1 MPPVSSSAPDS
12 TSSPLSADSS
22 PPAIAREPR
31 FAPATLAWILSGIWV
46 VLVCGVAFWWR
57 LGSTGLVDETEPL
70 FAEAARQM
78 TVTGDWITPYFN
90 GETRFDKPP
99 LIYWA
104 IAWGYQWFGVNAWT
118 TRIPSALAA
127 TVTVVLS
134 ALTLWRFSPR
144 QSPDLAADS
153 ALVPFDPTPWIV
165 GCLGAAAIAFTPEM
179 TAWARVGVSDML
191 LTGCITTALLVF
203 FWSYGAAPSRTW
215 RHWGY
220 LAFYGAI
227 ALAIL
232 TKGPVGIVLPGLIV
246 GAFALY
252 TGEFWRLFW
261 ETRPVRGLSLV
272 LLLTVPW
279 YTAVIHANGQ
289 AYIDSFFGYH
299 NLERFTRVV
308 NQHAAPWYFYVL
320 VVAVGA
326 IPWSPYLPVALGR
339 LHLLQPGWWRSRPR
353 AQRLGLFA
361 ALWFGVIFGFF
372 TVAVTKLPSYVL
384 PLMPAVGMLVALL
397 WGNWWSGQT
406 APPAVPR
413 PGLAIAPIAPPATQ
427 PWPRSLTVSTAGAI
441 GLMVILALG
450 FAAQGWW
457 LPLIYDPAMPNL
469 TEVLM
474 ASGVA
479 TWAAAIWG
487 ITAAIALG
495 LMLTRR
501 GHWVWLATAIGFAV
515 FWLVTILPAGA
526 IVDEL
531 RQEPL
536 RTLAADIVTHR
547 QPGEAVLAIGSKKP
561 SLTFYSQQII
571 TYTQRATPAI
581 ARLRRELAIAPPEPP
596 TLLILSDTRKLAET
610 GIEAL
615 PHEAIAAAGIY
626 HLLRIDQQV
635 LAAHNPTRDR
645 DD

>member
-1 MPPVSSSAPDS
+1 
-12 TSSPLSADSS
+12 
-22 PPAIAREPR
+22 
-31 FAPATLAWILSGIWV
+31 
-46 VLVCGVAFWWR
+46 
-57 LGSTGLVDETEPL
+57 LVDETEPL

-99 LIYWA
+99 LIYWL
-104 IAWGYQWFGVNAWT
+104 IAWGYEWFGVNAWT

-127 TVTVVLS
+127 TLSVVLS

-144 QSPDLAADS
+144 RSPS

-165 GCLGAAAIAFTPEM
+165 GNLGAAAIAFTPEM

-191 LTGCITTALLVF
+191 LTGCMTTALLAF
-203 FWSYGAAPSRTW
+203 FWSYAAAPSRRW
-215 RHWGY
+215 RNGGY

-232 TKGPVGIVLPGLIV
+232 TKGPVGIALPGLIV

-261 ETRPVRGLSLV
+261 ETRPVRGFSLV
-272 LLLTVPW
+272 LLLNVPW
-279 YTAVIHANGQ
+279 YAAVIQANGQ

-308 NQHAAPWYFYVL
+308 NQHAAPWYFYIL

-326 IPWSPYLPVALGR
+326 IPWSPYLPIALGR

-384 PLMPAVGMLVALL
+384 PLMPAVGILVALL
-397 WGNWWSGQT
+397 WGEWWSGQT
-406 APPAVPR
+406 AAPAVPR
-413 PGLAIAPIAPPATQ
+413 PGLATAPIAPPASQ
-427 PWPRSLTVSTAGAI
+427 PWPRSLTFSTLGAI
-441 GLMVILALG
+441 AVLGILAIG

-474 ASGVA
+474 AAGVA
-479 TWAAAIWG
+479 TWAAGIWG
-487 ITAAIALG
+487 ITTAIALG

-515 FWLVTILPAGA
+515 FWLITILPAGA
-526 IVDEL
+526 IIDEQ

-536 RTLAADIVTHR
+536 RVLAADIVTHR
-547 QPGEAVLAIGSKKP
+547 QPGEEVLAIGGKKP
-561 SLTFYSQQII
+561 SLTFYSEQTI

-581 ARLRRELAIAPPEPP
+581 ARLRRELAIAPPEPS
-596 TLLILSDTRKLAET
+596 TLLILSDARKLTET
-610 GIEAL
+610 GIVTL
-615 PHEAIAAAGIY
+615 PQEAIAQAGIY
-626 HLLRIDQQV
+626 RLIRIDQHI
-635 LAAHNPTRDR
+635 LAAHNPVSDR